1 MLVFWFFC
9 ANMETL
15 SSPPLTGMHLT
26 LVTQVTLSLRVAW
39 GRKQDSID
47 QLHFTHGET
56 IAQSK
61 EVIHPQSQ
69 AAGAKCELGLQAL
82 RPEVSAL
89 RYIPVWRPLWPR
101 GPTHQH
107 CHYSAI
113 GRLGQT
119 CRPLAYHHRADWQ
132 CFKNNF
138 IPTDESI
145 CEAEI
150 ETQM

>member
-1 MLVFWFFC
+1 MGIFWRAGLWEGC
-9 ANMETL
+9 W
-15 SSPPLTGMHLT
+15 GII
-26 LVTQVTLSLRVAW
+26 SLLQIGLAW

-89 RYIPVWRPLWPR
+89 RYIPV
-101 GPTHQH
+101 
-107 CHYSAI
+107 
-113 GRLGQT
+113 
-119 CRPLAYHHRADWQ
+119 
-132 CFKNNF
+132 
-138 IPTDESI
+138 
-145 CEAEI
+145 
-150 ETQM
+150 